1 MTLEKLD
8 AIADEFFSKVSE
20 TPWATTRT
28 LSAPQIRETRFV
40 LPTVQRGYVWTT
52 GQRIEFLTRVIRGLP
67 LGAFL
72 TVRKGD
78 DILLLDGQQRATS
91 LGASVVNL
99 LGQAVKLPPL
109 YFDVDAFLAGG
120 HGPCWLMVPK
130 PGRIMIEVADIFG
143 RDFNKSI
150 RKIAI
155 NPQEDVSR
163 DDFRDAYAAYSLSMM
178 RTTNV
183 TAAFMEISGEADEE
197 YIRRAFQSWNSGG
210 TPIDDETLAALMAK

>member
-1 MTLEKLD
+1 MTLEQLD
-8 AIADEFFSKVSE
+8 AIAREFFSKVSE
-20 TPWATTRT
+20 TPWATTHT
-28 LSAPQIRETRFV
+28 LSAPQIRETRFI

-72 TVRKGD
+72 TVRKGA

-99 LGQAVKLPPL
+99 LGQTVKLPPL
-109 YFDVDAFLAGG
+109 YLDVDAFLADD
-120 HGPCWLMVPK
+120 HSPCWLMTPK

-143 RDFNKSI
+143 RNPDKTF

-155 NPQEDVSR
+155 SPPDDVSY
-163 DDFRDAYAAYSLSMM
+163 DDFRDSYAAYSLFMM

-197 YIRRAFQSWNSGG
+197 YIRQAFKSWNSGG
-210 TPIDDETLAALMAK
+210 TPIDEETLAALMAK

>member
-1 MTLEKLD
+1 MTQEMLD
-8 AIADEFFSKVSE
+8 AVGDEFFSKVST

-28 LSAPQIRETRFV
+28 LSAPQIRETRYV

-52 GQRIEFLTRVIRGLP
+52 DQRIGFLTRVIRGLP

-99 LGQAVKLPPL
+99 LGQAVELPPL

-143 RDFNKSI
+143 RNFNKTF
-150 RKIAI
+150 RKIVL
-155 NPQEDVSR
+155 NPPDDVSR
-163 DDFRDAYAAYSLSMM
+163 NDYRDAYAAYNLFMM

-183 TAAFMEISGEADEE
+183 SAAFMEISGEADEE
-197 YIRRAFQSWNSGG
+197 YVRLAFQAWNSGG
-210 TPIDDETLAALMAK
+210 TPIDEETLAALMAK